1 MEAITIFKGYYT
13 ATCYYG
19 LVEGYYYMQFET
31 EAAYREYME
40 G

>member
-13 ATCYYG
+13 TTCYYG
-19 LVEGYYYMQFET
+19 LVEGYYMQFET

-40 G
+40 E

>member
-19 LVEGYYYMQFET
+19 LVNDSWMQFET

-40 G
+40 E